1 MESLCV
7 SSTTLCLFML
17 VCVRMLLAQLLGDG
31 LQTHD
36 ERERA
41 RGEKTL
47 LSNHLQYNLMVRNKL
62 INWIKCYQSE
72 IDFALNTMDVVCVCA
87 FNQMFDL

>member
-36 ERERA
+36 ERESEG
-41 RGEKTL
+41 GE
-47 LSNHLQYNLMVRNKL
+47 NF
-62 INWIKCYQSE
+62 II
-72 IDFALNTMDVVCVCA
+72 
-87 FNQMFDL
+87 